1 MATLPVPTPT
11 EDSHARATV
20 DLLAMVL
27 PARMSTSVMIIQT
40 TAVPTLSAPTPA
52 EDSRALAT
60 AASTV
65 MA

>member
-40 TAVPTLSAPTPA
+40 TVVPTLSAPTPA